1 MTLFDHAAARPGGYE
16 GRKEA
21 KMDKKYFD
29 RHDELI
35 SRLDNLEGCEDNPV
49 YREEIKEIRRELADI
64 ETAIEATAAP

>member
-1 MTLFDHAAARPGGYE
+1 
-16 GRKEA
+16 
-21 KMDKKYFD
+21 MDKKYFD